1 MAKLV
6 NITGPSSYDDKPLD
20 LYWYIAVKVKSRLE
34 EMIQGNNINNKNYLW
49 GKSIKDK
56 ERIVKS
62 CKNLLNLQINRKLVK
77 TAIMVKPYNASIESR
92 TQYLKDKL
100 VKVLRDKEIF
110 YTNEEGLYF
119 SSYDLTVYSTVI
131 DKVLA
136 KEYPKIGELN
146 RYLGKIANICYKLD
160 IPVIWTVP
168 AGLEV
173 KQKYLKSEAIEL
185 KPFKYSRTG
194 FKLNKPNKE
203 IINLFKQKRSLM
215 PNLVHSLD
223 ASSLSLL
230 VDNLLKGSLTEK
242 EGNLNFYAIHDCFA
256 TNYNKFEDL
265 VSCLKAVYIRTYTN
279 DSYLKTFDQGI
290 KNYIIS
296 IYGKDVF
303 DKNSNNLILEVN
315 NEVITIEYPD
325 VNKVILG
332 KIEAAAISSSH
343 AGLY

>member
-1 MAKLV
+1 M
-6 NITGPSSYDDKPLD
+6 
-20 LYWYIAVKVKSRLE
+20 
-34 EMIQGNNINNKNYLW
+34 
-49 GKSIKDK
+49 
-56 ERIVKS
+56 
-62 CKNLLNLQINRKLVK
+62 
-77 TAIMVKPYNASIESR
+77 
-92 TQYLKDKL
+92 
-100 VKVLRDKEIF
+100 
-110 YTNEEGLYF
+110 
-119 SSYDLTVYSTVI
+119 
-131 DKVLA
+131 
-136 KEYPKIGELN
+136 
-146 RYLGKIANICYKLD
+146 
-160 IPVIWTVP
+160 IWTVP